1 MLTGA
6 QIRAAR
12 GLLNFSVAELCEATG
27 LAINTVRRA
36 ESTNG
41 PPRLTHANL
50 RLLQSTLEEAGVQFI
65 QADELGPGVRLL
77 KAEPLPPKARRRSS
91 D

>member
-12 GLLNFSVAELCEATG
+12 GLLNLSVAELSERTG

-36 ESTNG
+36 EATNASA
-41 PPRLTHANL
+41 PITVANL
-50 RLLQSTLEEAGVQFI
+50 SLIRSTLESAGVIFI
-65 QADELGPGVRLL
+65 DAGELGPGVRL
-77 KAEPLPPKARRRSS
+77 ASPEPMPKSRRRR
-91 D
+91 DV